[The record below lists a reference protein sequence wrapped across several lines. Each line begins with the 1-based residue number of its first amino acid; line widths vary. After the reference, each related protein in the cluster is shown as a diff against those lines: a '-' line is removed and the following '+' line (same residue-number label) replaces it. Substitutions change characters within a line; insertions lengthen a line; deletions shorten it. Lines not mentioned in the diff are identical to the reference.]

1 MANESRSGASEVVGR
16 AQLRKKNQLTL
27 PAEVREAL
35 HLSEGD
41 EVEFTVEPDGQ
52 VTLRG
57 WTTIPT
63 DQRWFWAE
71 DWQEGEREAS
81 AQIAAGDTAVYESDD
96 DFLAA
101 LDAIDADA

>member
-1 MANESRSGASEVVGR
+1 MSSGEPVPDEGPVSR

-27 PAEVREAL
+27 PEHVRDAL

-41 EVEFTVEPDGQ
+41 EVEFAIQPDGD

-57 WTTIPT
+57 MTAIPT
-63 DQRWFWAE
+63 EQRWFWTE
-71 DWQEGEREAS
+71 DWQVGEREAS
-81 AQIAAGDTAVYESDD
+81 AQLAVGDGETDYSAD

-101 LDAIDADA
+101 LDALAANA